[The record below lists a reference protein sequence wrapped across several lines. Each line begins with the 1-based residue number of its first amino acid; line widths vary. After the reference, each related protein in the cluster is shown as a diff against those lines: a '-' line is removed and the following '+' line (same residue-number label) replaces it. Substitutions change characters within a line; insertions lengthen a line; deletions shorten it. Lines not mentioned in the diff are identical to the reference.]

1 MKNLILVLIIIA
13 ALAIGGIGG
22 YAYARVKYKAL
33 LWQKDTTIAQQQ
45 IAIKDQKMI
54 AEENAKKAE
63 EIRVSQKGYTLK
75 RGKMMVEENGKL
87 TAMATSAILTDG
99 TKVMTTGQV
108 VKKDGTKMTLKEGQ
122 VIWMDGTVTGTHS
135 DNDTVTKETTK

>member
-13 ALAIGGIGG
+13 ALAIGVVGG

-45 IAIKDQKMI
+45 TAIKDQKMI

-63 EIRVSQKGYTLK
+63 TIRVSQKGYTLK
-75 RGKMMVEENGKL
+75 GGKMMVEENGKL
-87 TAMATSAILTDG
+87 TAMTTSATLTDG
-99 TKVMTTGQV
+99 TKVLTTGQV

-122 VIWMDGTVTGTHS
+122 VIWMDGTATGTQS
-135 DNDTVTKETTK
+135 GNDTVTKETTK